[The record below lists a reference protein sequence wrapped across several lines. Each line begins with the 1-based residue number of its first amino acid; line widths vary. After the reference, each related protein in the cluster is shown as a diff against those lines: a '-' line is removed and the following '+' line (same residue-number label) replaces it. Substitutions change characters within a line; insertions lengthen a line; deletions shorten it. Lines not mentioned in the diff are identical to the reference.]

1 MTSCLTRD
9 EIPVEAIRWFYG
21 QGSHA
26 LKWKR
31 FRGAD
36 SINIERAFREMNG
49 ATSAESGS
57 TRKIVVRGDLFEADV
72 SKKLCSP
79 IFWHGQRRSAV
90 GTRGDW
96 CTTPIERGIWFN
108 KINWIPLDFDL
119 ASIIEEEHV
128 SKVIPKLKT
137 SKDEKSTKQRLHKFS
152 HGNFSV
158 TWMNNGDVYLITRSA
173 EPFRHV
179 KLQGDLSSVPISRGY
194 RDSADPKDCRPPIT
208 HLCFVVHGIGQ
219 QLASVRHE
227 CSKLRKVLLKVAQ
240 KRYPGLEASGQRLE
254 FIPVDWR
261 SALNLNCGTLE
272 NITVGQMRP
281 LRMYINNCFI
291 DVLYYTSPVYRAEIM
306 KSLSWE
312 LTRLFNIF
320 LRNNPHFLQK
330 GGQVSVFAHSLG
342 TVIMHDILRYTD
354 QQLAFVSPPVR
365 QEHAPTTVTQKI
377 ANEIDKAR
385 SELFNLE
392 LKMLQQMTM
401 DSQSPGMGDS
411 ATTPQET
418 YLSSFR
424 KPASWK
430 PLPQL
435 AHLFLVGSP
444 LGLFISLNNVPEPP
458 PNTPNSATSSPSA
471 PVQSS
476 PRRRKRHNSGTSQ
489 SSESSDCQESGV
501 FDFGQPDPEAL
512 VPFHACRRV
521 YNIFH
526 SYDPIAYRLEPLL
539 MRHYSRISPVV
550 LPTVSQF
557 FSKKTRRRIASMNA
571 EGSDNILPATSTSAS
586 MCTDSILFGEGSSDG
601 HVFFNE
607 TPHNIP
613 GLSDSNTESSDD
625 DSTSFNED
633 CFSNRVYKRL
643 SVVADAQTYR
653 QHKSKTFK
661 LFSRLVTRRSSNVT
675 SLGPLLT
682 TQRKKLECGEKRLLY
697 RVDYEWQKSF
707 SPWAVLGAHYSYWDS
722 EEVAFFMLYQ
732 IFGPPDTSND

>member
-1 MTSCLTRD
+1 MTSCLNKD
-9 EIPVEAIRWFYG
+9 EIPVEAVRWFYG

-36 SINIERAFREMNG
+36 SINIERAFREQNG

-57 TRKIVVRGDLFEADV
+57 NRKIVVRGDLFEADV
-72 SKKLCSP
+72 SKKVCSP

-128 SKVIPKLKT
+128 SKVIPKLRIK
-137 SKDEKSTKQRLHKFS
+137 KDEKSAKHRLHKFS

-158 TWMNNGDVYLITRSA
+158 MWMNNGDVYLITRSA

-179 KLQGDLSSVPISRGY
+179 KLQGDLSSVPINRGY
-194 RDSADPKDCRPPIT
+194 RDFADPRDCRPPIT

-227 CSKLRKVLLKVAQ
+227 CSKLRKVLLKVAR
-240 KRYPGLEASGQRLE
+240 KRYPGLESSGHRLE

-312 LTRLFNIF
+312 LTRLFNLF

-365 QEHAPTTVTQKI
+365 QEHAPTTVAQKI
-377 ANEIDKAR
+377 ANDIDKAR
-385 SELFNLE
+385 S
-392 LKMLQQMTM
+392 
-401 DSQSPGMGDS
+401 D
-411 ATTPQET
+411 
-418 YLSSFR
+418 
-424 KPASWK
+424 
-430 PLPQL
+430 
-435 AHLFLVGSP
+435 
-444 LGLFISLNNVPEPP
+444 VPEPP
-458 PNTPNSATSSPSA
+458 PNTPNSATNLPST

-489 SSESSDCQESGV
+489 SSGSSECPESGV

-512 VPFHACRRV
+512 IPFHACRRV

-539 MRHYSRISPVV
+539 MRHYTHISPVV

-557 FSKKTRRRIASMNA
+557 FSKKTRRRIASMNT
-571 EGSDNILPATSTSAS
+571 EGSESTLPGSSTSGS
-586 MCTDSILFGEGSSDG
+586 MCMDSMLFGEGSSDG

-607 TPHNIP
+607 TPQNLP

-625 DSTSFNED
+625 DSTSFTED
-633 CFSNRVYKRL
+633 CFSNRVFNLNESKISTDAEDKNGDDEDSSDEEKAPNPL
-643 SVVADAQTYR
+643 SLARILSGST
-653 QHKSKTFK
+653 
-661 LFSRLVTRRSSNVT
+661 N
-675 SLGPLLT
+675 
-682 TQRKKLECGEKRLLY
+682 EKN
-697 RVDYEWQKSF
+697 ES
-707 SPWAVLGAHYSYWDS
+707 
-722 EEVAFFMLYQ
+722 
-732 IFGPPDTSND
+732 

>member
-1 MTSCLTRD
+1 MKTTIVTLTTKMNSETPTDGETQRQADPQDNDEQPVSPPAMASCLTRD
-9 EIPVEAIRWFYG
+9 EIPVEAVRWFYG
-21 QGSHA
+21 QGSHS

-36 SINIERAFREMNG
+36 SINLERAFREQDG
-49 ATSAESGS
+49 VTSAESGS
-57 TRKIVVRGDLFEADV
+57 ARKIVVRGDLFEADV

-96 CTTPIERGIWFN
+96 CTTPIERGVWFN

-119 ASIIEEEHV
+119 ASVIEEEHV
-128 SKVIPKLKT
+128 SKVIPKLRMT
-137 SKDEKSTKQRLHKFS
+137 KDEKSAKHRLHKFS

-194 RDSADPKDCRPPIT
+194 RDFADPKDCRPPIT

-227 CSKLRKVLLKVAQ
+227 CSKLRKVLMKVAR
-240 KRYPGLEASGQRLE
+240 KRYPGLESSGQRLE
-254 FIPVDWR
+254 LIPVDWR

-312 LTRLFNIF
+312 LTRLFNTF

-365 QEHAPTTVTQKI
+365 QEQAPTTVAQKI

-392 LKMLQQMTM
+392 LKMLQHMSM
-401 DSQSPGMGDS
+401 DPQSPGVGDS
-411 ATTPQET
+411 ATT
-418 YLSSFR
+418 S
-424 KPASWK
+424 
-430 PLPQL
+430 
-435 AHLFLVGSP
+435 
-444 LGLFISLNNVPEPP
+444 
-458 PNTPNSATSSPSA
+458 
-471 PVQSS
+471 
-476 PRRRKRHNSGTSQ
+476 
-489 SSESSDCQESGV
+489 
-501 FDFGQPDPEAL
+501 
-512 VPFHACRRV
+512 
-521 YNIFH
+521 
-526 SYDPIAYRLEPLL
+526 
-539 MRHYSRISPVV
+539 
-550 LPTVSQF
+550 
-557 FSKKTRRRIASMNA
+557 
-571 EGSDNILPATSTSAS
+571 
-586 MCTDSILFGEGSSDG
+586 
-601 HVFFNE
+601 
-607 TPHNIP
+607 
-613 GLSDSNTESSDD
+613 
-625 DSTSFNED
+625 
-633 CFSNRVYKRL
+633 VYKRL
-643 SVVADAQTYR
+643 SVVADAQIYK
-653 QHKSKTFK
+653 QHKSK
-661 LFSRLVTRRSSNVT
+661 
-675 SLGPLLT
+675 
-682 TQRKKLECGEKRLLY
+682 
-697 RVDYEWQKSF
+697 
-707 SPWAVLGAHYSYWDS
+707 
-722 EEVAFFMLYQ
+722 
-732 IFGPPDTSND
+732 

>member
-1 MTSCLTRD
+1 MTSCLNKD
-9 EIPVEAIRWFYG
+9 EIPVEAVRWFYG

-36 SINIERAFREMNG
+36 SINIERAFREQNG

-57 TRKIVVRGDLFEADV
+57 NRKIVVRGDLFEADV
-72 SKKLCSP
+72 SKKVCSP

-128 SKVIPKLKT
+128 SKVIPKLRIK
-137 SKDEKSTKQRLHKFS
+137 KDEKSAKHRLHKFS

-158 TWMNNGDVYLITRSA
+158 MWMNNGDVYLITRSA

-179 KLQGDLSSVPISRGY
+179 KLQGDLSSVPINRGY
-194 RDSADPKDCRPPIT
+194 RDFADPRDCRPPIT

-227 CSKLRKVLLKVAQ
+227 CSKLRKVLLKVAR
-240 KRYPGLEASGQRLE
+240 KRYPGLESSGHRLE

-312 LTRLFNIF
+312 LTRLFNLF

-365 QEHAPTTVTQKI
+365 QEHAPTTVAQKI
-377 ANEIDKAR
+377 ANDIDKAR
-385 SELFNLE
+385 SDLFNLE
-392 LKMLQQMTM
+392 LKMLQQMSM
-401 DSQSPGMGDS
+401 DPQSPGVGDS
-411 ATTPQET
+411 PTTSQET

-424 KPASWK
+424 RPASWK

-444 LGLFISLNNVPEPP
+444 LGLFISLNSVPEPP
-458 PNTPNSATSSPSA
+458 PNTPNSATNLPST

-489 SSESSDCQESGV
+489 SSGSSECPESGV

-512 VPFHACRRV
+512 IPFHACRRV

-539 MRHYSRISPVV
+539 MRHYTHISPVV

-557 FSKKTRRRIASMNA
+557 FSKKTRRRIASMNT
-571 EGSDNILPATSTSAS
+571 EGSESTLPGSSTSGS
-586 MCTDSILFGEGSSDG
+586 MCMDSMLFGEGSSDG

-607 TPHNIP
+607 TPQNLP

-625 DSTSFNED
+625 DSTSFTED

-682 TQRKKLECGEKRLLY
+682 PQRKKLECGEKRLLY